1 MHILHLI
8 SFALSR
14 KMLEISILN
23 RLHNFTI
30 HKLTTIPRS
39 MIPRF
44 VGIPRS
50 TSNVTT
56 PTFTSAIAEEC
67 KKISMAYMNEKE
79 PSDNDNTDSLKQ
91 QEELI
96 GEGHKRMILD
106 LGDEETNALIDK
118 IMQGTEESGDII
130 DLDFLLSGV
139 PDTQSEPS
147 ATPARYSF
155 AFLLRCSSLLV
166 YFDYFGFSFISMK

>member
-1 MHILHLI
+1 
-8 SFALSR
+8 
-14 KMLEISILN
+14 
-23 RLHNFTI
+23 
-30 HKLTTIPRS
+30 

-44 VGIPRS
+44 VGAPRS
-50 TSNVTT
+50 TSTVTT

-67 KKISMAYMNEKE
+67 KKISMAYMNENE
-79 PSDNDNTDSLKQ
+79 PGSESDLLQTGGK
-91 QEELI
+91 
-96 GEGHKRMILD
+96 GEILD

-130 DLDFLLSGV
+130 DLDFLLSGA

-155 AFLLRCSSLLV
+155 AFNFQCSSLLASL
-166 YFDYFGFSFISMK
+166 DSSFSLFFA

>member
-1 MHILHLI
+1 
-8 SFALSR
+8 
-14 KMLEISILN
+14 
-23 RLHNFTI
+23 
-30 HKLTTIPRS
+30 

-44 VGIPRS
+44 VGAPRS
-50 TSNVTT
+50 TSTVTT

-67 KKISMAYMNEKE
+67 KKISMAYMNENE
-79 PSDNDNTDSLKQ
+79 PRSESDLLQTGGK
-91 QEELI
+91 
-96 GEGHKRMILD
+96 GEILD

-130 DLDFLLSGV
+130 DLDFLLSGA

-155 AFLLRCSSLLV
+155 AFNFQCSSLLASLDS
-166 YFDYFGFSFISMK
+166 FFSLFFA

>member
-1 MHILHLI
+1 
-8 SFALSR
+8 
-14 KMLEISILN
+14 
-23 RLHNFTI
+23 
-30 HKLTTIPRS
+30 

-44 VGIPRS
+44 VGAPRS
-50 TSNVTT
+50 TSTVTT

-67 KKISMAYMNEKE
+67 KKISMAYMNENE
-79 PSDNDNTDSLKQ
+79 HRSESDLLQTGDK
-91 QEELI
+91 
-96 GEGHKRMILD
+96 GEILD

-130 DLDFLLSGV
+130 DLDFLLSGA

-155 AFLLRCSSLLV
+155 AFNFQCSSLLASL
-166 YFDYFGFSFISMK
+166 DSSFSLFFA

>member
-1 MHILHLI
+1 
-8 SFALSR
+8 
-14 KMLEISILN
+14 
-23 RLHNFTI
+23 
-30 HKLTTIPRS
+30 

-44 VGIPRS
+44 VGNPRS
-50 TSNVTT
+50 TSTVTT

-67 KKISMAYMNEKE
+67 KKISMAYMNEGE
-79 PSDNDNTDSLKQ
+79 QRDNNNSDSLQRHEK
-91 QEELI
+91 ELI
-96 GEGHKRMILD
+96 GDGKDRMILD
-106 LGDEETNALIDK
+106 LGDEQTNALIDQ

-155 AFLLRCSSLLV
+155 AFRIPCSSLLL
-166 YFDYFGFSFISMK
+166 FRFISAFLSFA

>member
-1 MHILHLI
+1 
-8 SFALSR
+8 
-14 KMLEISILN
+14 
-23 RLHNFTI
+23 
-30 HKLTTIPRS
+30 

-44 VGIPRS
+44 VGNPRS
-50 TSNVTT
+50 TSTVTT

-79 PSDNDNTDSLKQ
+79 PSSNDNSDSLEQ
-91 QEELI
+91 QKELI
-96 GEGHKRMILD
+96 GDGHKRMILD

-155 AFLLRCSSLLV
+155 AFLIPCSSLLL
-166 YFDYFGFSFISMK
+166 FRFISAFLSFA